1 MRRPVWVLGFVF
13 SVALVFSFSGET
25 TNSGGQF
32 SLKNFKNERLPSAV
46 LRKEPDFGH
55 VPLYFIPNRGQV
67 HHEALFYARTS
78 AYTLWLTKEG
88 LAFDTARL
96 VFLNADKNPKLLPL
110 EPSEHRVNYLI
121 GDSPSQWRTDI
132 PTSAAVMYGNVYKN
146 IDLKIYGIEKQVE
159 YDWIVKPGGKPE
171 DIRFA
176 YQDVK
181 GTRIDTEGDLVVE
194 SPRGEL
200 KHRKPRSYQVIG
212 DSRIDVEVGFEFI
225 EKDRFGF
232 DVKAYN
238 PDYDLIID
246 PLVLGY
252 SSYLG
257 GSGWDGANA
266 VALDRSGAV
275 YVTGGTLSAD
285 FPVKNAYKKKR
296 GGYMDVFVTKFSPS
310 GNSLVYS
317 TYWGGPYNDE
327 AGTGIAVDG
336 SGAVYVTG
344 ASAIAGETIRNFA
357 RRPYEK
363 SAYPSHAF
371 VFKLSPAGNS
381 LVYSTTLSGEYDV
394 EASGIALD
402 SNKAAYVTGYTNSSD
417 FPVKNAPQKAYGGGG
432 SDAFVTM
439 IAPSGKSLVYSTF
452 LGGNNS
458 DFGSGIVVDGGGA
471 AYIVG
476 YTFSADFSTLNAY
489 QKAYRG
495 GGDAFVTKIAP
506 NGTSLVYSTYLGGSK
521 RDEGKS
527 IALYGKGAAYMIGDT
542 SSSNFPLM
550 NAYQKILRGPQDTFV
565 TKLSPDGKR
574 LVYSTYLGG
583 SAADFSLGIAVDGNG
598 AATTTG
604 FTGSA
609 NFPLKNPVQP
619 AYGGKDDAF
628 VTKLSPDGR
637 NLVYSTYLGGADA
650 DLATGIAMNGQGAVF
665 ITGYTYSADF
675 PTMNAFQKT
684 FGGGGSDA
692 FLAKL
697 SFVLPSAVGRRLPRK
712 ALYPR

>member
-1 MRRPVWVLGFVF
+1 MRKPALVLGFVL
-13 SVALVFSFSGET
+13 SVALVFAFSGET
-25 TNSGGQF
+25 TKSGARLTQ
-32 SLKNFKNERLPSAV
+32 KNIK
-46 LRKEPDFGH
+46 PDCGAI
-55 VPLYFIPNRGQV
+55 PLYFIPNRGQV
-67 HHEALFYARTS
+67 HKEALFYARTS

-110 EPSEHRVNYLI
+110 EPTEHRVNYLI

-132 PTSAAVMYGNVYKN
+132 PTSAAAMYGNVYKD
-146 IDLKIYGIEKQVE
+146 IDLKIYGVEKQVE

-181 GTRIDTEGDLVVE
+181 RTRIDADGDLVVE
-194 SPRGEL
+194 SQRGEFR
-200 KHRKPRSYQVIG
+200 HRKPRSYQVIG
-212 DSRIDVEVGFEFI
+212 DRRIDVEVAFEFI
-225 EKDRFGF
+225 EKNKYGF

-246 PLVLGY
+246 PLVLAY
-252 SSYLG
+252 SGYLG

-266 VALDRSGAV
+266 VALDGSGAV
-275 YVTGGTLSAD
+275 YVTGGTESAD
-285 FPVKNAYKKKR
+285 FPVKNAYKKKW
-296 GGYMDVFVTKFSPS
+296 GGYLDVFVTKFAPS

-344 ASAIAGETIRNFA
+344 ASAIAGEAIRNFA
-357 RRPYEK
+357 RRPYDK
-363 SAYPSHAF
+363 SAYPTHTF

-381 LVYSTTLSGEYDV
+381 LVYSTTLSGESDV

-402 SNKAAYVTGYTNSSD
+402 ANKAAYITGYTDSSD
-417 FPVKNAPQKAYGGGG
+417 FPVKNALQKKYNGG

-439 IAPSGKSLVYSTF
+439 IAPTGKSLVYSTF
-452 LGGNNS
+452 LGGKNS

-476 YTFSADFSTLNAY
+476 YTYSADFPTLNAY

-495 GGDAFVTKIAP
+495 GADAFVTKIAA

-521 RDEGKS
+521 WDEGKS
-527 IALYGKGAAYMIGDT
+527 IALYGKGAAYVTGNT
-542 SSSNFPLM
+542 SSANFPVM
-550 NAYQKILRGPQDTFV
+550 NACQKILRGPQDTFV
-565 TKLSPDGKR
+565 AKLSPDGKR

-583 SAADFSLGIAVDGNG
+583 SSSDFSSGLAVDGNG
-598 AATTTG
+598 AAYTTG

-609 NFPLKNPVQP
+609 DFPLKNPVQP
-619 AYGGKDDAF
+619 ARGGKEDAF

-637 NLVYSTYLGGADA
+637 NLVYSTYLGGADTET
-650 DLATGIAMNGQGAVF
+650 ATGIAMNGQGAVY

-675 PTMNAFQKT
+675 PTKNAFQKI

-697 SFVLPSAVGRRLPRK
+697 SFVLPSAAGRRLPRK

>member
-1 MRRPVWVLGFVF
+1 M
-13 SVALVFSFSGET
+13 
-25 TNSGGQF
+25 
-32 SLKNFKNERLPSAV
+32 
-46 LRKEPDFGH
+46 
-55 VPLYFIPNRGQV
+55 
-67 HHEALFYARTS
+67 
-78 AYTLWLTKEG
+78 
-88 LAFDTARL
+88 
-96 VFLNADKNPKLLPL
+96 
-110 EPSEHRVNYLI
+110 NYLI

-146 IDLKIYGIEKQVE
+146 IDLKIYGIERQVE

-181 GTRIDTEGDLVVE
+181 RTRIDADGDLVVE
-194 SPRGEL
+194 SQRGEFR
-200 KHRKPRSYQVIG
+200 HRKPRSYQVIR
-212 DSRIDVEVGFEFI
+212 DRRIDVEVAFESV
-225 EKDRFGF
+225 EKKQYGF

-246 PLVLGY
+246 PLVLAY

-266 VALDRSGAV
+266 VALDGSGAV
-275 YVTGGTLSAD
+275 YVTGGTESAD
-285 FPVKNAYKKKR
+285 FPVKNAYKKKW
-296 GGYMDVFVTKFSPS
+296 GGYLDVFVTKFAPS

-344 ASAIAGETIRNFA
+344 ASAIAGEAVRNFA

-363 SAYPSHAF
+363 NAYPTHTF

-381 LVYSTTLSGEYDV
+381 LVYSTTLSGESDV

-402 SNKAAYVTGYTNSSD
+402 ANKAAYITGYTDSSD
-417 FPVKNAPQKAYGGGG
+417 FPVKNALQKKYNGG

-439 IAPSGKSLVYSTF
+439 IAPTGKSLVYSTF
-452 LGGNNS
+452 LGGKNS

-476 YTFSADFSTLNAY
+476 YTYSVDFPTLNAY

-495 GGDAFVTKIAP
+495 GADAFVTKIAA

-521 RDEGKS
+521 WDEGKS
-527 IALYGKGAAYMIGDT
+527 IALYGKGAAYVAGDT
-542 SSSNFPLM
+542 SSANFPVM
-550 NAYQKILRGPQDTFV
+550 NACQKILRGPQDTFV
-565 TKLSPDGKR
+565 AKLSPDGKR

-583 SAADFSLGIAVDGNG
+583 SAADFSSGLAVDGNG
-598 AATTTG
+598 AAYATG

-609 NFPLKNPVQP
+609 DYPLKNPVQP
-619 AYGGKDDAF
+619 ARGGKEDAF

-637 NLVYSTYLGGADA
+637 NLVYSTYLGGADTET
-650 DLATGIAMNGQGAVF
+650 ATGIALNGQGAVY

-675 PTMNAFQKT
+675 PAKNAFQKI

-697 SFVLPSAVGRRLPRK
+697 SFVLPSAAGRRLPRK